1 MRRRWQTSPTK
12 PLSKREAAIKIILAG
27 ESFDYDGTKTPMSE
41 ALAIERVYER
51 RYAEWQSDLA
61 AGSAKAM
68 CVLAWLI
75 WRRDGREV
83 PFEDI
88 LDGKADFD
96 LVEMLE
102 SMAEAAEAEKAA
114 AADPTVPSAP
124 AGIRTTGTS
133 TSASSRSG
141 SGSGRGKSG
150 SSTSGTL
157 KP

>member
-1 MRRRWQTSPTK
+1 M
-12 PLSKREAAIKIILAG
+12 KIVLGG
-27 ESFDYDGTKTPMSE
+27 ETFEYDGSKAPMSE

-75 WRRDGREV
+75 WRRDGRDV
-83 PFEDI
+83 PFGDI

-96 LVEMLE
+96 LMEMLE
-102 SMAEAAEAEKAA
+102 SMSEPAEAEKAA
-114 AADPTVPSAP
+114 EADPTGPPGP
-124 AGIRTTGTS
+124 AGTPGTGTG

-141 SGSGRGKSG
+141 SGSGRGRSR
-150 SSTSGTL
+150 S
-157 KP
+157 

>member
-1 MRRRWQTSPTK
+1 M
-12 PLSKREAAIKIILAG
+12 KIVLGG
-27 ESFDYDGTKTPMSE
+27 ETFEYDGSKAPMSE

-88 LDGKADFD
+88 IDGKVDFD
-96 LVEMLE
+96 LMEMLE
-102 SMAEAAEAEKAA
+102 SMAESAEAEKAA
-114 AADPTVPSAP
+114 AVDPTGPPDP
-124 AGIRTTGTS
+124 AGTHGIATGTRES
-133 TSASSRSG
+133 SASGSASSP
-141 SGSGRGKSG
+141 GKSTR
-150 SSTSGTL
+150 SSASKTL
-157 KP
+157 RP

>member
-1 MRRRWQTSPTK
+1 M
-12 PLSKREAAIKIILAG
+12 KIVLAG
-27 ESFDYDGTKTPMSE
+27 ETYDYDGTKAPMSE

-75 WRRDGREV
+75 WRRDGRDV

-88 LDGKADFD
+88 IDGKADFD

-102 SMAEAAEAEKAA
+102 SMAESAEAEKAA
-114 AADPTVPSAP
+114 AADPTVPSDP
-124 AGIRTTGTS
+124 DGTHTTATS

-141 SGSGRGKSG
+141 SGSGRGRSG
-150 SSTSGTL
+150 SSKSGTL
-157 KP
+157 RP

>member
-1 MRRRWQTSPTK
+1 V
-12 PLSKREAAIKIILAG
+12 KIVLGG
-27 ESFDYDGTKTPMSE
+27 ETFEYDGSRAPMSE

-75 WRRDGREV
+75 WRRDGRDV

-88 LDGKADFD
+88 IDGKADFD

-102 SMAEAAEAEKAA
+102 SMAEAAETEKAA
-114 AADPTVPSAP
+114 EADPTVPSAP
-124 AGIRTTGTS
+124 AGTRTTGTDILP
-133 TSASSRSG
+133 SSPA
-141 SGSGRGKSG
+141 
-150 SSTSGTL
+150 SSTSVRGRSSSSKSRTS

>member
-1 MRRRWQTSPTK
+1 M
-12 PLSKREAAIKIILAG
+12 KIVLGG
-27 ESFDYDGTKTPMSE
+27 ETFEYDGSRAPMSE

-96 LVEMLE
+96 LMEMMNSL
-102 SMAEAAEAEKAA
+102 AEAADAA
-114 AADPTVPSAP
+114 AEPDPTGTPDP
-124 AGIRTTGTS
+124 AGTPGTGTS
-133 TSASSRSG
+133 TSASSPSG
-141 SGSGRGKSG
+141 SGSGRGRSG
-150 SSTSGTL
+150 SSRSGTSR
-157 KP
+157 P

>member
-1 MRRRWQTSPTK
+1 V
-12 PLSKREAAIKIILAG
+12 KIVLGG
-27 ESFDYDGTKTPMSE
+27 ETYEYDGTKAPMSE
-41 ALAIERVYER
+41 ALAIEKVYER

-96 LVEMLE
+96 LMEMLE
-102 SMAEAAEAEKAA
+102 SMSEAAEAEKAA
-114 AADPTVPSAP
+114 AADPTGSQDP
-124 AGIRTTGTS
+124 AGIPGIDIS
-133 TSASSRSG
+133 TSEPSLKSSATR
-141 SGSGRGKSG
+141 RRK
-150 SSTSGTL
+150 
-157 KP
+157 

>member
-1 MRRRWQTSPTK
+1 V
-12 PLSKREAAIKIILAG
+12 KIVVGG
-27 ESFDYDGTKTPMSE
+27 ETYEYDGTKAPMSE
-41 ALAIERVYER
+41 ALAIEKVYER

-75 WRRDGREV
+75 WRRDGLEV

-102 SMAEAAEAEKAA
+102 SMAESAEAEKAA
-114 AADPTVPSAP
+114 AADPTVPPDP
-124 AGIRTTGTS
+124 AGTHTTGTS

-141 SGSGRGKSG
+141 STSGRGRSG
-150 SSTSGTL
+150 SSRSETSR
-157 KP
+157 P

>member
-1 MRRRWQTSPTK
+1 
-12 PLSKREAAIKIILAG
+12 LKIVLAG
-27 ESFDYDGTKTPMSE
+27 ETYEYDGSKAPMSE

-96 LVEMLE
+96 LMEMLE
-102 SMAEAAEAEKAA
+102 SMSESAEAEKAA
-114 AADPTVPSAP
+114 AADPTGPQDP
-124 AGIRTTGTS
+124 AGTPGTGTD
-133 TSASSRSG
+133 TSPRSPSG
-141 SGSGRGKSG
+141 SGSGRGKSTR
-150 SSTSGTL
+150 SSASRTSR
-157 KP
+157 P

>member
-1 MRRRWQTSPTK
+1 V
-12 PLSKREAAIKIILAG
+12 KIVLAG
-27 ESFDYDGTKTPMSE
+27 ETFEYDGSKAPMSE

-51 RYAEWQSDLA
+51 RYAEWQTDLA

-102 SMAEAAEAEKAA
+102 SMAESEEAKAA
-114 AADPTVPSAP
+114 AADPTEPPDP
-124 AGIRTTGTS
+124 AGTHGIATDTRES
-133 TSASSRSG
+133 SASG
-141 SGSGRGKSG
+141 SASNRGKSTR
-150 SSTSGTL
+150 SSASRTSR
-157 KP
+157 P